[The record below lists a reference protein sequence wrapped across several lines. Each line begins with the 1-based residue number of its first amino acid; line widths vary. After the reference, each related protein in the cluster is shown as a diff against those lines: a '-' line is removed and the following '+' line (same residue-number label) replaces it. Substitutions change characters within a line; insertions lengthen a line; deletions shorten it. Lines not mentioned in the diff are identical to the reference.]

1 MTKEDGSKY
10 YAYLVVYV
18 DDVLCCDV
26 DPSITM
32 EQILSTFRLKN
43 GYTDPEL
50 YLGTGIRPWTF
61 TAGDGAQ
68 RSCWAMAQD
77 HMSKKHGGYV
87 TG

>member
-32 EQILSTFRLKN
+32 EKIQSTFCLKN
-43 GYTDPEL
+43 GYTDPDL
-50 YLGTGIRPWTF
+50 YFGTDI
-61 TAGDGAQ
+61 
-68 RSCWAMAQD
+68 
-77 HMSKKHGGYV
+77 
-87 TG
+87 